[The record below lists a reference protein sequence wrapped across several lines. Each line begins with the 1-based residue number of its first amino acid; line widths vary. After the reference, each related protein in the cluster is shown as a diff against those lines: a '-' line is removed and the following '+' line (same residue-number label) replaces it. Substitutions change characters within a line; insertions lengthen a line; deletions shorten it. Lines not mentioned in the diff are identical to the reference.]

1 MLLIVTALHSEA
13 RPLIDHFELKKN
25 PDSKRLDLFE
35 NEKIKLIVSGIGK
48 IRSATAV
55 SYLLTKHIGFNSVV
69 VNIGISGSINNKR
82 AIGELCYIH
91 KIVDHAT
98 GREFFPENFL
108 VHGLPEAAVET
119 FDRPV
124 EGNEK
129 ESIAG
134 DIVDM
139 EASGFYQAASMFVET
154 QRIYCLKIVSDHL
167 ELSHISKEFVS
178 DIVRQNAPRLGKF
191 FDHVMKFHLTEPDLL
206 TAEEQKSIETISAN
220 LNLTAVQSDRFSAWC
235 RSAKVK
241 GQDLAA
247 QLKPFL
253 SIKYKAKSEN
263 KNALE
268 RIRQALHS

>member
-1 MLLIVTALHSEA
+1 MILIVTALNSEA

-35 NEKIKLIVSGIGK
+35 NDKIKLIVSGIGK

-55 SYLLTKHIGFNSVV
+55 SYLLTKNIGFHSVV
-69 VNIGISGSINNKR
+69 VNIGISGSINKKR
-82 AIGELCYIH
+82 PIGELCYIH

-108 VHGLPEAAVET
+108 VHDFPEASVET
-119 FDRPV
+119 FDKPV
-124 EGNEK
+124 EGNEN
-129 ESIAG
+129 ESIAV
-134 DIVDM
+134 DLVDM

-154 QRIYCLKIVSDHL
+154 QCIYCLKIVSDHL

-178 DIVRQNAPRLGKF
+178 DIVHQNATKVEKF
-191 FDHVMKFHLTEPDLL
+191 FDLVMKFHLTEPALM
-206 TAEEQKSIETISAN
+206 TTEEQNSIDTISGN

-235 RSAKVK
+235 RSAKVR

-247 QLKPFL
+247 QLKPYL
-253 SIKYKAKSEN
+253 SVKYNTKSEN
-263 KNALE
+263 KDAFE